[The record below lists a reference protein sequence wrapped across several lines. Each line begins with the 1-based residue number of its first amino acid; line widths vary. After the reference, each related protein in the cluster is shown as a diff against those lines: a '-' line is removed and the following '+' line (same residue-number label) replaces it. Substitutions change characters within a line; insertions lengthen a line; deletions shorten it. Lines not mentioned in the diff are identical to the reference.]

1 MDIWIL
7 LRNQV
12 HSRLQTSFLS
22 LSSETPGSAP
32 ALCSKP
38 DAGSTEDMQ
47 QSQDLRGFGKC
58 GWHSGRQDKTH
69 VVFCPCTIRQSGWIR
84 QVIEISAAKDINSHE
99 NNFLVYFFKKY
110 FNFHTWN
117 SQDGRL
123 TEMVYPWMERVNLKW
138 IVHFFSWQTKGH
150 LPELQTAA
158 SREEFLQGW
167 CQALAK
173 EWYVSCKTMSL
184 IPKAA
189 FTFQHIKCHR
199 LIGPQLQ
206 DKSCGAD
213 EEGECLAAI
222 M

>member
-7 LRNQV
+7 LWNQV

-38 DAGSTEDMQ
+38 DADSTEDMQ
-47 QSQDLRGFGKC
+47 RSQDLRGFGKC
-58 GWHSGRQDKTH
+58 GWHPGRQDKTH
-69 VVFCPCTIRQSGWIR
+69 VVWALKCFLPLYLRQSGWIR

-99 NNFLVYFFKKY
+99 KTFLVNFFKKYY

-117 SQDGRL
+117 SEDGA
-123 TEMVYPWMERVNLKW
+123 VA
-138 IVHFFSWQTKGH
+138 
-150 LPELQTAA
+150 ELQTAA

-173 EWYVSCKTMSL
+173 EWRISCKTMSL

-189 FTFQHIKCHR
+189 FTFQHTNCHR
-199 LIGPQLQ
+199 LLGHTI
-206 DKSCGAD
+206 AR
-213 EEGECLAAI
+213 
-222 M
+222 